1 MTNFEAI
8 VNKGPLFLAQLLTE
22 CKIRSMERVCEK
34 LGLSFEVS
42 DKMRAEFLM
51 EHHEHLLS
59 ESKET
64 ADE

>member
-8 VNKGPLFLAQLLTE
+8 VNKGPLFLAQLLSE

-34 LGLSFEVS
+34 LGLPFELS
-42 DKMRAEFLM
+42 DKMRAEILI

-59 ESKET
+59 ESKE
-64 ADE
+64 ASNE